1 MLLPD
6 KWPGQT
12 PELEDGRQKNP
23 PDLIH
28 MSSLFVIAMGAII
41 CTYKVPPPHKHAP
54 RKELRPLFL
63 VEEGIGQREP
73 GVSVLGADCDVTT
86 DDDDVKKQ
94 KSLMMQ
100 DLPFFRNS
108 HESKASAATTLGCCC
123 LKCCCHRRCCCCCD
137 SNKQRRRTCCCL
149 SCNNSPQELPPRC
162 GSISIPCSSF

>member
-86 DDDDVKKQ
+86 DDDVREEAEVLDDAG
-94 KSLMMQ
+94 S
-100 DLPFFRNS
+100 PFFPEFTREQSIRSNN
-108 HESKASAATTLGCCC
+108 LGM
-123 LKCCCHRRCCCCCD
+123 L
-137 SNKQRRRTCCCL
+137 L
-149 SCNNSPQELPPRC
+149 LPQMLLP
-162 GSISIPCSSF
+162 